1 MLSMLGIET
10 TGRKSHNQIIYDV
23 LGVPDFELL
32 LLDLVSMFLSQRE
45 ASALK
50 AEKFQP
56 LDPCQER
63 CRRSWHYVESIR
75 GLPRSWVNRAGARTA
90 G

>member
-10 TGRKSHNQIIYDV
+10 NGRKSHNPTIYGV
-23 LGVPDFELL
+23 LGTPDFELL
-32 LLDLVSMFLSQRE
+32 LLNLTCTFLSQRK

-56 LDPCQER
+56 
-63 CRRSWHYVESIR
+63 RRLIR
-75 GLPRSWVNRAGARTA
+75 AKSGAEGLGTTWSL
-90 G
+90 